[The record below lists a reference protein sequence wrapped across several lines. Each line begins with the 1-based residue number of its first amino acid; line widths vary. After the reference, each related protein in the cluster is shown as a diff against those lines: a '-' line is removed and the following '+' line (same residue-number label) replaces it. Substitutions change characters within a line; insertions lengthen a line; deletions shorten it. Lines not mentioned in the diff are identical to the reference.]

1 MVVLCRTAIVAAIT
15 MSLLISCLEGREESA
30 DQGRYRLA
38 DIEKL
43 VLDRD
48 PGVTSQIERINETR
62 GELAEARSRY
72 GPDFTAYYSRY
83 PSGSNLPEEENVS
96 HWLSVGLRQDIVD
109 LFKVR
114 PARIRE
120 KDAGVEGA
128 EAALE
133 EARAKALYELRRQY
147 LDLLRED
154 ARIACYLNLTT
165 LYESFFN
172 IQNTRY
178 VKQTA
183 LLPDLLEAQRQLI
196 EAESVLR
203 VNRNDL
209 RRGEVLLAGSVGI
222 SPEELLLE
230 QPDIPAHI
238 LSEEE
243 LVDLAFRN
251 RGEIRQYDSRARM
264 DMARAS
270 SVTFDDIRLS
280 TFVGYRIR
288 DDKLSS
294 PASGLAISVTFSMP
308 LRLRGIRNGRYDR
321 FSARQGFW
329 QSEAERTRWRIRREI
344 HRAYSEYSTDK
355 GRQEAVGRSIVLAE
369 EQLRIE
375 RLKLDKPV
383 QGVTSQPGAV
393 LQAQADLAGRTLE
406 RDVLRCDVAEQF
418 FELLYLAGLTLPSEL
433 DMEPAEIAMPRMQH
447 EVARDDDI
455 SIESLEASWDD
466 HLNELPPFSQFSAG
480 NN

>member
-1 MVVLCRTAIVAAIT
+1 MVALCRMVVSATIV
-15 MSLLISCLEGREESA
+15 MSLLVSGLQGREETP
-30 DQGRYRLA
+30 DRGRYRLA

-43 VLDRD
+43 VFDHN
-48 PGVTSQIERINETR
+48 PGVASLIERINESR

-96 HWLSVGLRQDIVD
+96 HWLSVGLRQDIID

-114 PARIRE
+114 PGRIRE

-154 ARIACYLNLTT
+154 ARITCYLDLTT
-165 LYESFFN
+165 LYERFFN

-196 EAESVLR
+196 EAESALQVH
-203 VNRNDL
+203 RNDL
-209 RRGEVLLAGSVGI
+209 RRGEVLLAGSIGI
-222 SPEELLLE
+222 SPDELLLE
-230 QPDIPAHI
+230 QPDIPALI

-251 RGEIRQYDSRARM
+251 RGEIRQYDARARM
-264 DMARAS
+264 DLARTS
-270 SVTFDDIRLS
+270 TVTFDDIRLS
-280 TFVGYRIR
+280 TFLGYRIR
-288 DDKLSS
+288 DDRLSS

-321 FSARQGFW
+321 FSARQSFW
-329 QSEAERTRWRIRREI
+329 QSEAESTRERIRREI
-344 HRAYSEYSTDK
+344 HRAYSKYSTEK
-355 GRQEAVGRSIVLAE
+355 GRQETAGRSIALTA

-375 RLKLDKPV
+375 QLKLDNPI
-383 QGVTSQPGAV
+383 QGVTSLPGAV
-393 LQAQADLAGRTLE
+393 LQVQANLAGRTME
-406 RDVLRCDVAEQF
+406 REVLRCDVAERF
-418 FELLYLAGLTLPSEL
+418 FELLYLAGLALPSEIEL
-433 DMEPAEIAMPRMQH
+433 EPAEITMHNEQQR
-447 EVARDDDI
+447 VARDNDI
-455 SIESLEASWDD
+455 CIESLEASWND
-466 HLNELPPFSQFSAG
+466 HFNKFPPFSQFSAD
-480 NN
+480 NY